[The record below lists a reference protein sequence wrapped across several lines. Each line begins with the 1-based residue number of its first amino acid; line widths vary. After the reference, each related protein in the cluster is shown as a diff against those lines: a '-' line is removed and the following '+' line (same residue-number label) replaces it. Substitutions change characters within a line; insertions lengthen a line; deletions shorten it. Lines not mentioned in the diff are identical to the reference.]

1 MILYLTH
8 LLNGVLMIALPI
20 VLGIYL
26 SRRYR
31 LGWRLWWIGAGT
43 FVLSQVGHIP
53 FNIAVGQLFNRG
65 FLPAPAPEY
74 QLLFNSIFAG
84 LSAGLWEESFRYG
97 AFRWW
102 AKDARS
108 WSKAL
113 MMGNGHGGIEAI
125 LLGVLVLINYIIMWV
140 AQGMDL
146 SAYIPASQLPV
157 FEEQVAIY
165 WSIPWYDSILGALER
180 VFALTIQI
188 SLSVIVLQVF
198 LRRNLVWL
206 LIAIG
211 WHALVDA
218 LSVYLVSTQSI
229 YTVEAVIGVLALIS
243 LGVIFLL
250 RSPDPVPAVEE
261 TPPMITTLPDPAIVD
276 TEIDDPYRLDQTRY
290 Q

>member
-1 MILYLTH
+1 
-8 LLNGVLMIALPI
+8 MIALPI
-20 VLGIYL
+20 VVGIYL

-31 LGWRLWWIGAGT
+31 MGWRLWWIGAGT
-43 FVLSQVGHIP
+43 FILSQVGHIP
-53 FNIAVGQLFNRG
+53 FNAALTLLFNRG
-65 FLPAPAPEY
+65 FLPSPPPEY
-74 QLLFNSIFAG
+74 QLIFNSILLG
-84 LSAGLWEESFRYG
+84 LSAGLWEEIFRYG

-113 MMGNGHGGIEAI
+113 MMGDGHGGIEAI
-125 LLGVLVLINYIIMWV
+125 LLGVLVLINYIIMWA

-146 SAYIPASQLPV
+146 SAYLQADQLPIL
-157 FEEQVAIY
+157 EEQVAIY
-165 WSIPWYDSILGALER
+165 WSIPWYDSMLGALER
-180 VFALTIQI
+180 VSALTIQI

-218 LSVYLVSTQSI
+218 LSVYLASTQSV
-229 YTVEAVIGVLALIS
+229 YLVEAVIAVLALIS
-243 LGVIFLL
+243 LGAIFAL
-250 RSPDPVPAVEE
+250 RSPDPVPATEE
-261 TPPMITTLPDPAIVD
+261 TPPVRAPLLDPAIVE
-276 TEIDDPYRLDQTRY
+276 TEIDDTYRLDQTRY